1 MYLETIIL
9 VHTVLFSRII
19 AFPNLALNGS
29 AIQSSVYRVY
39 GPSRVIDG
47 NRNQAF
53 YGESCCHTAVG
64 EKSAWWRLDLGYSA
78 YIHRIVIYYRKN
90 RPDRLKGYHLYIS
103 NSFKENNPNSGH
115 ECSHYP
121 MSMHN
126 PTIIQNKTCD
136 WTGRYIVY
144 YNKREDFN
152 AFVELCEVEVFGCYV
167 GRYGSQCKSRCPVN
181 CNNGTC
187 SIWDGSCASCKEGF
201 KGDRCDQVCDKGTY
215 GINCSTSCTN
225 CKNQSC
231 DHRTGECPTEAGCK
245 AGFHGSKCSK
255 SCSANTYSENCQLQC
270 HCLDGVTCDNVNG
283 QCPDGLCDP
292 GWRSNTCSQK
302 CEVGTYGPNCQ
313 NTCDKCKYTECN
325 QLNGTCT
332 HGCSAGWKG
341 PKCEIRCEKGAYGP
355 NCQDTCDNCKDTEC
369 NQFNG
374 TCADGCS
381 AGWKGSKC
389 DMRCKNGTYGP
400 NCQDTCDNCQETEC
414 NQFNGTC
421 TRGCSAGW
429 KGPKCEI
436 RCENGTYGPNCQ
448 DTCDNCK
455 DTECNQFNGTCTD
468 GCSAGWKG
476 SKCDMR
482 CKNGTY
488 GPNCQDTCDNCQETE
503 CNQFNGTCTRGCSAG
518 WKGPKCEIRCEKGTY
533 GPNCQDTCDN
543 CKDTECNQ
551 FNGTC
556 TDGCSA
562 GWKGSK
568 CDMRC
573 KNGTYGPNCQDTCD
587 NCQETEC
594 NQFNGTCTRG
604 CSAGWKGSKCEIR
617 CENGT
622 YGPNCQDTCDNC
634 KDTECNQ
641 FNGTCTDG
649 CSAGWKGLKCDMK
662 CENGTYGPNCQDTC
676 DNCKE
681 TECNQFNGTCTDG
694 CSAGWKGP
702 KCEITCDKGTYG
714 INCSMSCSN
723 CRNQSCDHRTG
734 ICPIDGGCKV
744 GYQGLKCITACNYGT
759 YGTNCQ
765 ETCDNCK
772 DTECNQFNGTCT
784 HGCSAGWMGPKCA
797 ISCSA
802 DTYGENCRYEC
813 HCFYG
818 KPCDNRNGRCP
829 DGLCGAGWQS
839 NSCNQT
845 CGKGTYGINCSESCR
860 NCINESCDN
869 LNGRCLT
876 QGDCKAG
883 YQGSKCSEETLLPLK
898 IDKGQWIF
906 IGGVVVAILVVI
918 AVILVVVLI
927 YRKRANRTR
936 KPRRGTQFSN
946 ELTGNPAY
954 SNDTFESPQ
963 YAQVEKENQMSSKG
977 MMVEF
982 GNVSMSEDS
991 DTNDTRPD
999 NLYLNTESTD
1009 ADNLY
1014 SNTEAKNVFS
1024 EYNIAVGNLP
1034 SVAKMK
1040 RKNNAFK
1047 KEYAMLPKGLKLPHS
1062 EGEREENSKKNR
1074 YLTTFPYD
1082 HSRVQLDT
1090 YDANTDYI
1098 NANYIKNYSNN
1109 KAYIATQG
1117 PKKNTL
1123 SDFWQ
1128 MIWQENVDTIIMVTN
1143 LMEGDKKK
1151 CDQYWPESTHKKVV
1165 IGEFTLKMLEER
1177 ENTVYIYRCIQ
1188 LACENTDRIVHQFH
1202 FTKWPDHDVPDKT
1215 NLVNFYRKVK
1225 SSPSNGSGPMVVH
1238 CSAGV
1243 GRTGTFLALDA
1254 LYEHGNATGFVNIM
1268 EYTHM
1273 MRQDRMNMIQ
1283 TVEQYA
1289 TVYDILVEAF
1299 IVPQSAIPKQDFLN
1313 MLDSRLIEREYQKL
1327 QNLKPVIDA
1336 NKFQAGKLKE
1346 NVPKNAVQNLLP
1358 HDDYRPY
1365 LMSYG
1370 RSSNDYINAVKIQSF
1385 REGRN
1390 IFVTQ
1395 YPLQNTIGDL
1405 WSLVYDNDC
1414 RTIVILDEL
1423 SEDVIPS
1430 STSHRFSNDNF
1441 IISRISSNALQ
1452 DKVTISLRHKNKKEE
1467 RPITVF
1473 VYNDWEDTN
1482 MIPNSTKTMIDFT
1495 EEISRTTREDN
1506 ESKIVICRDGCTRC
1520 GIYVTLDLVLEK
1532 MEIDEEIDIL
1542 QVARRIQTRRPQFLS
1557 NIEQFEFCYCALK
1570 ELLSSQAVYANSGN
1584 LLSVYR

>member
-1 MYLETIIL
+1 MVET
-9 VHTVLFSRII
+9 
-19 AFPNLALNGS
+19 
-29 AIQSSVYRVY
+29 
-39 GPSRVIDG
+39 
-47 NRNQAF
+47 
-53 YGESCCHTAVG
+53 
-64 EKSAWWRLDLGYSA
+64 DLGYSA

-115 ECSHYP
+115 ECFHYP
-121 MSMHN
+121 MSTNN

-144 YNKREDFN
+144 YNKRDDLK

-201 KGDRCDQVCDKGTY
+201 KEIDVIKVLQNPGLKWRICDKGTY

-255 SCSANTYSENCQLQC
+255 GCSANTYSENCQLQC
-270 HCLDGVTCDNVNG
+270 HCLNGITCNDVNG
-283 QCPDGLCDP
+283 QCPEGLCDP

-313 NTCDKCKYTECN
+313 NTCDNCKYTECN
-325 QLNGTCT
+325 QFNGTCT

-341 PKCEIRCEKGAYGP
+341 PKCEISCEKGTYGP

-374 TCADGCS
+374 TCTDGCS

-468 GCSAGWKG
+468 GCSAGLKG
-476 SKCDMR
+476 S
-482 CKNGTY
+482 
-488 GPNCQDTCDNCQETE
+488 
-503 CNQFNGTCTRGCSAG
+503 
-518 WKGPKCEIRCEKGTY
+518 
-533 GPNCQDTCDN
+533 
-543 CKDTECNQ
+543 
-551 FNGTC
+551 
-556 TDGCSA
+556 
-562 GWKGSK
+562 
-568 CDMRC
+568 
-573 KNGTYGPNCQDTCD
+573 
-587 NCQETEC
+587 
-594 NQFNGTCTRG
+594 
-604 CSAGWKGSKCEIR
+604 
-617 CENGT
+617 
-622 YGPNCQDTCDNC
+622 
-634 KDTECNQ
+634 
-641 FNGTCTDG
+641 
-649 CSAGWKGLKCDMK
+649 KCDMK
-662 CENGTYGPNCQDTC
+662 CENGTYGPNCQDTR

-681 TECNQFNGTCTDG
+681 TECNEFNGTCTDG

-702 KCEITCDKGTYG
+702 KCEITIAET
-714 INCSMSCSN
+714 S
-723 CRNQSCDHRTG
+723 RDHRTG

-744 GYQGLKCITACNYGT
+744 GYQGLKCITACYYGT

-802 DTYGENCRYEC
+802 ETYGENCRYEC
-813 HCFYG
+813 HCFDG
-818 KPCDNRNGRCP
+818 KPCDNRNGLCP
-829 DGLCGAGWQS
+829 DGLCDAGWKS

-860 NCINESCDN
+860 NCINESCDHFD
-869 LNGRCLT
+869 GRCLT
-876 QGDCKAG
+876 EGGCKAG
-883 YQGSKCSEETLLPLK
+883 YQGSKCSE
-898 IDKGQWIF
+898 GM
-906 IGGVVVAILVVI
+906 
-918 AVILVVVLI
+918 
-927 YRKRANRTR
+927 KRANRTR

-963 YAQVEKENQMSSKG
+963 YAQVDKENQMSSKG
-977 MMVEF
+977 IMVEL
-982 GNVSMSEDS
+982 GNVSTSEDS
-991 DTNDTRPD
+991 DTNDIRPD

-1047 KEYAMLPKGLKLPHS
+1047 KEYAMLPKGLKFPHS

-1098 NANYIKNYSNN
+1098 NANYIKNYSKD

-1188 LACENTDRIVHQFH
+1188 LTCEHTDRIVHQFH

-1225 SSPSNGSGPMVVH
+1225 SSPN
-1238 CSAGV
+1238 AGV

-1254 LYEHGNATGFVNIM
+1254 LYKHGNATGFVNIM

-1327 QNLKPVIDA
+1327 QDLKPVIDA

>member
-47 NRNQAF
+47 NRNQIF

-64 EKSAWWRLDLGYSA
+64 QSSAWWRLDLGYSA
-78 YIHRIVIYYRKN
+78 YIHRVVLYYRKDQ
-90 RPDRLKGYHLYIS
+90 PDRLKGYHLYIS

-115 ECSHYP
+115 ECFHYP
-121 MSMHN
+121 MSTNN
-126 PTIIQNKTCD
+126 PTIIQSKTCD

-144 YNKREDFN
+144 YNKRDNLE

-255 SCSANTYSENCQLQC
+255 GCSANTYSENCQLQC
-270 HCLDGVTCDNVNG
+270 HCLNGITCNDVNG

-313 NTCDKCKYTECN
+313 NTCDNCKY
-325 QLNGTCT
+325 
-332 HGCSAGWKG
+332 
-341 PKCEIRCEKGAYGP
+341 
-355 NCQDTCDNCKDTEC
+355 
-369 NQFNG
+369 
-374 TCADGCS
+374 
-381 AGWKGSKC
+381 
-389 DMRCKNGTYGP
+389 
-400 NCQDTCDNCQETEC
+400 TEC

-421 TRGCSAGW
+421 TH
-429 KGPKCEI
+429 
-436 RCENGTYGPNCQ
+436 
-448 DTCDNCK
+448 
-455 DTECNQFNGTCTD
+455 
-468 GCSAGWKG
+468 
-476 SKCDMR
+476 
-482 CKNGTY
+482 
-488 GPNCQDTCDNCQETE
+488 
-503 CNQFNGTCTRGCSAG
+503 
-518 WKGPKCEIRCEKGTY
+518 
-533 GPNCQDTCDN
+533 
-543 CKDTECNQ
+543 
-551 FNGTC
+551 
-556 TDGCSA
+556 
-562 GWKGSK
+562 
-568 CDMRC
+568 
-573 KNGTYGPNCQDTCD
+573 
-587 NCQETEC
+587 
-594 NQFNGTCTRG
+594 
-604 CSAGWKGSKCEIR
+604 
-617 CENGT
+617 
-622 YGPNCQDTCDNC
+622 
-634 KDTECNQ
+634 
-641 FNGTCTDG
+641 
-649 CSAGWKGLKCDMK
+649 
-662 CENGTYGPNCQDTC
+662 
-676 DNCKE
+676 
-681 TECNQFNGTCTDG
+681 G

-723 CRNQSCDHRTG
+723 CRNQSCHHRTG

-744 GYQGLKCITACNYGT
+744 GYQGLKCITECKVGT
-759 YGTNCQ
+759 YGPNCQ
-765 ETCDNCK
+765 DICDNCK
-772 DTECNQFNGTCT
+772 YTECNQFNGTCT
-784 HGCSAGWMGPKCA
+784 RGCSAGWKGPKCA

-802 DTYGENCRYEC
+802 ETYGENCRYEC
-813 HCFYG
+813 HCFDG
-818 KPCDNRNGRCP
+818 KPCDNGNGLCP
-829 DGLCGAGWQS
+829 DGLCDAGWKS

-860 NCINESCDN
+860 NCINESCDHFD
-869 LNGRCLT
+869 GRCLT
-876 QGDCKAG
+876 EGGCKAG
-883 YQGSKCSEETLLPLK
+883 YQGSKCSEVCDKGSYGINCSVSCSNCINESCDHRTGKCHIEGGCKIGYQGSKCSEACSPAHFGYNCAETCTGCLDDDCESFSGNCTKHGCRNGYTGYKCHLRETLSPLK
-898 IDKGQWIF
+898 IDKAQWIF
-906 IGGVVVAILVVI
+906 IGGVVGAILAVV
-918 AVILVVVLI
+918 AVILVGVLI
-927 YRKRANRTR
+927 CRKRANGPR

-946 ELTGNPAY
+946 DLAGNPAY

-963 YAQVEKENQMSSKG
+963 YAQVDKENQMSSKEI
-977 MMVEF
+977 MVEL
-982 GNVSMSEDS
+982 GNVSTSEDS
-991 DTNDTRPD
+991 DTNDIRPD

-1014 SNTEAKNVFS
+1014 SNTEAKNVFP

-1047 KEYAMLPKGLKLPHS
+1047 KEFAMLPKGLKFPHS

-1098 NANYIKNYSNN
+1098 NANYIKNYSKD

-1188 LACENTDRIVHQFH
+1188 LAYEHTDRIVHQFH

-1506 ESKIVICRDGCTRC
+1506 ESKIIICRDGCTRC

-1570 ELLSSQAVYANSGN
+1570 ELLSSQSVYANSGN